1 MKLIH
6 EGGYSTD
13 EREAFKE
20 IVYSNTVQSMRV
32 ILEAMD
38 GMDIPLAEPRNEY
51 HLQTIYMQQP
61 QMEGNTLPPEV
72 GLAIKSL
79 WADVGVQRAFDRSR
93 EYQLNDSAK

>member
-6 EGGYSTD
+6 EGGYSTE

-32 ILEAMD
+32 ILEAMEPM
-38 GMDIPLAEPRNEY
+38 GIRLNEPRNEY
-51 HLQTIYMQQP
+51 HLQTIFLQPP
-61 QMEGNTLPPEV
+61 QMDGTVLAPEV
-72 GLAIKSL
+72 GVAIKSL
-79 WADVGVQRAFDRSR
+79 WADHGVQLAFDRSR